1 MEHREAV
8 ERGLAERYVL
18 GDLSDPER
26 EAFEEHFFDCPEC
39 AREVRLCAEVLA
51 NVRALVRERE
61 SGPRGWMVRV
71 LHSPALARAAIAASV
86 VLLALTFY
94 LGRVRLPALER
105 QLAELR
111 APQPYAAYF
120 VRPVVRGEEQKLTL
134 PAGARFLGLAADLPP
149 GAAYSAYHCELR
161 DDGGRTVASVVV
173 PAPPDPAAPVHL
185 LAPRSALRSGRYT
198 LIVSGADPGRA
209 PVELARFHF
218 TLDIKP
224 ESR

>member
-1 MEHREAV
+1 MEHQEAV

-105 QLAELR
+105 ELAELR

-120 VRPVVRGEEQKLTL
+120 VRPMVRGEEQKLTL

-149 GAAYSAYHCELR
+149 GAAYPAYRLDLR
-161 DDGGRTVASVVV
+161 DDGGKTVASVLV
-173 PAPPDPAAPVHL
+173 PPPSEPAAPVHL

-198 LIVSGADPGRA
+198 LVLSAAGPGRA
-209 PVELARFHF
+209 PIELARFQF
-218 TLDIKP
+218 MLEIKE

>member
-1 MEHREAV
+1 MEHQEAV

-71 LHSPALARAAIAASV
+71 LHSPALARGAIAASV

-105 QLAELR
+105 ELAELR

-120 VRPVVRGEEQKLTL
+120 VRPVVRGEEQKADTARRRAL
-134 PAGARFLGLAADLPP
+134 PGPCCGFAARRRLSRLPVRPP
-149 GAAYSAYHCELR
+149 G
-161 DDGGRTVASVVV
+161 
-173 PAPPDPAAPVHL
+173 
-185 LAPRSALRSGRYT
+185 
-198 LIVSGADPGRA
+198 
-209 PVELARFHF
+209 
-218 TLDIKP
+218 
-224 ESR
+224 